1 MERRET
7 KFGDKFLITLVGVH
21 DKLWVQQKDLSTA
34 VAECFKTGI
43 PLPKKA
49 KSLVNR
55 GFVEKQKKYVTQL
68 LIKVLSSGS
77 STSPSLKKSQTLD
90 TLKVARRHARWII
103 TVQSYVV
110 GINKILS
117 CVTAKR
123 ATALKQLIVDL
134 NPPLFC
140 LSSLVITRFLD
151 GSYQIWNAKDTIL
164 QNVENKLGFLRC
176 TVCEKDFKWS
186 SQERA
191 IKHILSTDHHKCC
204 KLKNDAADRARS
216 VQVLQEASSS
226 ALGQSIKRFFVE

>member
-1 MERRET
+1 MINCGYSRKTCLPQLQSVLKRT
-7 KFGDKFLITLVGVH
+7 FLS
-21 DKLWVQQKDLSTA
+21 Q
-34 VAECFKTGI
+34 
-43 PLPKKA
+43 KKA
-49 KSLVNR
+49 KTLVNR

-68 LIKVLSSGS
+68 LIKDLRSGS

-90 TLKVARRHARWII
+90 PLKVARRHARWII

-151 GSYQIWNAKDTIL
+151 GSYQIWNAIHPRT
-164 QNVENKLGFLRC
+164 NVH
-176 TVCEKDFKWS
+176 V
-186 SQERA
+186 
-191 IKHILSTDHHKCC
+191 
-204 KLKNDAADRARS
+204 
-216 VQVLQEASSS
+216 
-226 ALGQSIKRFFVE
+226 